1 MLNKYYTALELSPNA
16 SEDDV
21 RKAYKKLALKYHPD
35 KTANDPESAE
45 KFKEISEAYQVL
57 TNKIQPPSYPN
68 AQFIN
73 PHDLFAQLFA
83 QARGHGPQVFSM
95 RGIPV
100 QMMGNMS
107 QVGQNISVTSN
118 TIQIVNGKKIQ
129 TIVERINGAT
139 RTKTIV
145 TDL

>member
-1 MLNKYYTALELSPNA
+1 
-16 SEDDV
+16 
-21 RKAYKKLALKYHPD
+21 
-35 KTANDPESAE
+35 
-45 KFKEISEAYQVL
+45 
-57 TNKIQPPSYPN
+57 
-68 AQFIN
+68 
-73 PHDLFAQLFA
+73 
-83 QARGHGPQVFSM
+83 
-95 RGIPV
+95 
-100 QMMGNMS
+100 MMGNMP